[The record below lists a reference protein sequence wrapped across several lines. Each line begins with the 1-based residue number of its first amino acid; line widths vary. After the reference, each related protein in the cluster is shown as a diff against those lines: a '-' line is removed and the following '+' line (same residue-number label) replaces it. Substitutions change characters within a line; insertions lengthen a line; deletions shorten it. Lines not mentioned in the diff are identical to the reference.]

1 MDKSDKDIQEFIESQ
16 RKYKTPGGI
25 METVLAV
32 SSAEASYKYLLMCKH
47 LKECEPNPGEEDLE
61 FLVSEDL
68 LTPDMISTFRLL
80 RDHCADFI
88 KTFDLFKSELEE
100 DFYHL

>member
-25 METVLAV
+25 MEAVLAV
-32 SSAEASYKYLLMCKH
+32 SSAEASYQYLLMCKH
-47 LKECEPNPGEEDLE
+47 LKECEPNPGENDFE

-68 LTPDMISTFRLL
+68 LTPDMIATFGLL
-80 RDHCADFI
+80 RQHCEDFI
-88 KTFDLFKSELEE
+88 KTFDLYESELLE
-100 DFYHL
+100 DF